1 MILNKLNDKQLKRL
15 NNEKEQKIYDFI
27 INSRQNEKEDK
38 YIYHLTLLTNE
49 EVIAQFDT
57 EVELEEGV
65 NGIKEKFCEISFI
78 ILKVLKKNK
87 DSKLRKNKVLYFN
100 YKNVF
105 KSYQLLEDDSRY
117 TEILLPNQ
125 FLKYDFIEST
135 NIYTSYDLNK
145 NTIRMHLY
153 FHPWAQKEKFKL
165 SPKTDLEILI
175 KFFNVENVKGVKT
188 NDSTEW
194 EINKMY
200 VKKNNICFKT
210 NSSDEYWLPEEEL
223 DEITFDFEKAE
234 LKVIKEQCIGYY
246 KGKYME

>member
-15 NNEKEQKIYDFI
+15 NNEKEQKIYNFI
-27 INSRQNEKEDK
+27 IHSRQNEKEDK

-57 EVELEEGV
+57 EIELEEYV
-65 NGIKEKFCEISFI
+65 NNVKEKFCEISFI

-117 TEILLPNQ
+117 TEILLLNQ
-125 FLKYDFIEST
+125 FLKYDFEET
-135 NIYTSYDLNK
+135 FNIYTDYNK
-145 NTIRMHLY
+145 SNKTIKMKLY
-153 FHPWAQKEKFKL
+153 FHPWMQTEKFKL

-175 KFFNVENVKGVKT
+175 KFFNVENVKGVKS
-188 NDSTEW
+188 NDNSQW
-194 EINKMY
+194 EINKVY
-200 VKKNNICFKT
+200 VNDNKICFKT
-210 NSSDEYWLPEEEL
+210 NSNNEYWLTEEEL
-223 DEITFDFEKAE
+223 DEMSFNFEKAE
-234 LKVIKEQCIGYY
+234 LKVIKEEYIYYY